1 MEAAN
6 RTSRGQSP
14 NRVYGVRRGPVLT
27 LTVSRAV
34 QLAKANGVKAVKT
47 GNPYYDI
54 ARISRNLAANNI
66 EYNVRYENGK
76 KYKDHWRAETKGLDD
91 YLYMLQEQH
100 VS

>member
-1 MEAAN
+1 MIVAPDEIN
-6 RTSRGQSP
+6 KESP
-14 NRVYGVRRGPVLT
+14 YL
-27 LTVSRAV
+27 
-34 QLAKANGVKAVKT
+34 
-47 GNPYYDI
+47 
-54 ARISRNLAANNI
+54 ANNI